1 MQKLKRLEWPE
12 TKLLFTCKLHTIQTS
27 VCWHNR
33 LWVGPNICLKWLAC
47 NDWLNAECHARD
59 TAVEKLWLD
68 ITNMLWNHRKS
79 LQRPTIIFNSIW
91 LIHKKKKRS
100 FKSVRVV
107 LVRYMWIQRSKWKPW
122 AVSRRSNLRESIQV
136 IGCNTIALQ
145 SAEVRKCIDSSSGK
159 QLETFLY
166 YQKIILIYTSLL
178 IIKSKDSSGIYKKV
192 FFEMHVWSFL
202 ACEKLNFV

>member
-1 MQKLKRLEWPE
+1 MHIPIHQRWRCKSWRDLNDPRWSFYSLAN
-12 TKLLFTCKLHTIQTS
+12 FTLSKHRYVDTI
-27 VCWHNR
+27 VCGWGLISAWNY
-33 LWVGPNICLKWLAC
+33 WLC
-47 NDWLNAECHARD
+47 NDWLNAECHTRD

-91 LIHKKKKRS
+91 SIHKKKKRS

-145 SAEVRKCIDSSSGK
+145 SAEVRKCIDWSSGK

-166 YQKIILIYTSLL
+166 YQTRRHKPTELCLFS
-178 IIKSKDSSGIYKKV
+178 
-192 FFEMHVWSFL
+192 
-202 ACEKLNFV
+202 

>member
-12 TKLLFTCKLHTIQTS
+12 MKLLFTCKLHTIKTS

-33 LWVGPNICLKWLAC
+33 LWVGPNISLKWLAC
-47 NDWLNAECHARD
+47 NDWLDAECD
-59 TAVEKLWLD
+59 IAVEKLWLD

-107 LVRYMWIQRSKWKPW
+107 LVRYMYIQELKWIPW
-122 AVSRRSNLRESIQV
+122 AVSRRYNLRESIQV
-136 IGCNTIALQ
+136 IGYNTVALQ
-145 SAEVRKCIDSSSGK
+145 SAEIRKCIDSPFGK
-159 QLETFLY
+159 QLETFFD

-178 IIKSKDSSGIYKKV
+178 IIKSKDSSGI
-192 FFEMHVWSFL
+192 
-202 ACEKLNFV
+202 